1 MEFNM
6 KKKKLKVIYKIICV
20 IMLIIFSNLN
30 FVMATETTVVDS
42 NNWEDWQQYNYWEWH
57 TRTTTDDK
65 AYNGKHIVIQ
75 NDVIDFYGYW
85 QNSYKDFLY
94 KEYENPGK
102 KIFKFIIDESKAN
115 YHT

>member
-1 MEFNM
+1 
-6 KKKKLKVIYKIICV
+6 
-20 IMLIIFSNLN
+20 
-30 FVMATETTVVDS
+30 MATETTVVDS

-94 KEYENPGK
+94 KEYENT
-102 KIFKFIIDESKAN
+102 IIKGLKEN
-115 YHT
+115 